1 MTILNVVNI
10 KCGGC
15 EASIMAA
22 LSKAGL
28 TSITVSSENQQVSFE
43 GDEELAKNVLAETG
57 YSELGSK
64 IVKN

>member
-1 MTILNVVNI
+1 
-10 KCGGC
+10 
-15 EASIMAA
+15 MAA